1 MIVCVC
7 NNVSD
12 REIASAVAGGCTN
25 FSQLQERTGVALA
38 CAACHDCAR
47 QSFDNHAQRPLVL
60 NCPPHLNAGA
70 RVKELGRRL
79 LPIRASI
86 TK

>member
-12 REIASAVAGGCTN
+12 REIAGEVAAGCAN

-47 QSFDNHAQRPLVL
+47 QTFNHHAQRPLVL
-60 NCPPHLNAGA
+60 DCPSHLSAGA
-70 RVKELGRRL
+70 RVQELGRRL
-79 LPIRASI
+79 LPIRVSI
-86 TK
+86 AK